1 MSRRTINSLL
11 FHIPFLHFIPLIPD
25 RQPYHL
31 YEPNLLTCWTGTKPG
46 SYRESE
52 KEHGVESL
60 EEGDV
65 MLSGQ
70 VSSQIAIKYGSQ
82 IAIKYGISNML
93 GSERVIC
100 M

>member
-11 FHIPFLHFIPLIPD
+11 FHIPFPNFIPLIPD
-25 RQPYHL
+25 RQPIHL
-31 YEPNLLTCWTGTKPG
+31 YEPNLSTCWTGTKPG

-65 MLSGQ
+65 MLSRQ
-70 VSSQIAIKYGSQ
+70 VSSQIAIKYG
-82 IAIKYGISNML
+82 ISSRAYML
-93 GSERVIC
+93 GSE
-100 M
+100 